1 MDEDLKIIVTSEL
14 EADEQASAQRISAQ
28 LPDIAK
34 LINQKS
40 KIKVQVEVDNSNVQT
55 EAQKFSKELSR
66 AAQTHK
72 VGVSVGLDR
81 DSVKKMQA
89 ELNSLKVNPDVSHAM
104 TAQLEKM
111 GIQIDRITGRWEQVN
126 DQEERML
133 SLSIQGTDQL
143 GRSVS
148 YLQTYDAVTGDINT
162 HLTNVTMNLEK
173 QRQVEAQIAA
183 KAKADNESR
192 ISYLTKQK
200 AVLSD
205 IQASYTGATSVKP
218 VQNTDH
224 LNELNSKYAELET
237 KIRSMI
243 STSGQLDK
251 VQRANIE
258 AEIASLKQLAKE
270 YQNVEYVATKLRTK
284 SVSDVKTDQIAQLDQ
299 FEQKLRDSGVLTD
312 SFQRGIDHLRVRI
325 KSAFDAE
332 SVTLFLNKF
341 DSLRNHA
348 DTLIAKITQINNLWK
363 QLGTVSNKI
372 TSIRQEI
379 VGLNPDTDSAKI
391 SALESELALYQ
402 QQEMAIAEQIRS
414 YGQLISLAQGR
425 VGYEQQAQINGSK
438 IAVTEAEIADKA
450 REIEQA
456 MQRIPSTVKD
466 LEVRF
471 GQLVAPTDNLI
482 QKMQMLRETEAAYH
496 SAKTDTEKIAAY
508 ERLQFLIGECG
519 KEISELNRVQRGDVL
534 NFKFTENLEK
544 AKADLA
550 TVGRQWSALK
560 HDPGLNAQFQNLD
573 YNLQRVNNQMEL
585 NKWTAQFSRFKSEV
599 KAAGKN
605 MQSLGDVLKNNVSKV
620 LQWVSATTLLF
631 RAFSLL
637 KSAVSN
643 VVALDTAMIDLRKTT
658 EATEAEYRKFYLT
671 ANETAKALGVT
682 TEEVISQ
689 TAEWSRLGYTMQ
701 EAARLAEN
709 SAIFRAVSPEMD
721 ISMATDGLV
730 SVIKAFDIDVEDT
743 MDGIISKVNAVGNAF
758 AVSNADIV
766 EALTR
771 SSSAMS
777 AANNT
782 FDETVALATAAI
794 EITRDASSVGNGLK
808 TLSMRIRGY
817 DEETEEYI
825 GGVEELTGVIA
836 DLTKTASNPSGVSL
850 FEAGDPDTYRS
861 TYDILADIA
870 EIYDEITDK
879 EQAQLLEAL
888 FGKRQAQIGAAMLS
902 NFEQAEKSIQTM
914 LNSAGSAEAEME
926 NIYQSLDY
934 KLNALQET
942 WVGVSQN
949 LFETDQMKLVVD
961 GLLALS
967 DAVDWLTDKLG
978 LFGTVGLVVIIGHL
992 IKFRSTISTINSAV
1006 APVMSTLSNMSFDG
1020 STASVLSYASALSS
1034 LDPVQQRLAMSMAG
1048 LNNEQQEQIIT
1059 MMAAVAA
1066 MKQYTVAELEKV
1078 LNVEA
1083 GTIANELNIAST
1095 ERVTVEI
1102 LKAAVANGKL
1112 TQAQMEQILAT
1123 NKQTATN
1130 NMAGASFASL
1140 GKTAGAAWKSMSA
1153 LSKFSLIAG
1162 VVTTA
1167 ITIIASAWEYF
1178 SERAERAKQKM
1189 QELEDE
1195 FKEIQSTITST
1206 ANSFTNLKNT
1216 SDDVIPR
1223 FAELSKGVNEFG
1235 KNISLTDEE
1244 YEEFLSLNNQ
1254 IAEMF
1259 PELDLGFDSN
1269 GNHIL
1274 SLSLSVDT
1282 LTESLNAL
1290 VEAERQAANTEIA
1303 GNLGDALKNL
1313 KSSDKVYDKE
1323 LKALQDRKDAY
1334 NEAFSEINRMYAEQ
1348 DRYKEAY
1355 GDRWQDMYELDTSNY
1370 VTQMQQ
1376 AFGTIGDPV
1385 DAEAWQKMI
1394 APFTDADDI
1403 GKIDWHG
1410 VINSEEFTSAMAIL
1424 DRQIEAQEK
1433 KKDARWQKLNPIMG
1447 AWLQTTDE
1455 YSSASDNVQDV
1466 LSKIVGNIDYSEI
1479 GITKESKLQ
1488 DYVTENFIKPIYEAK
1503 PEVQNALVGL
1513 YDIKSAFDAG
1523 ALTVGEYG
1531 IMDYI
1536 LGDLEQAGLNDE
1548 ILSNLKSSLNLDEF
1562 EEQVSYVKAGLKEV
1576 RSDYSDTIDYYNQ
1589 IQKEIKGK
1597 DIDVSETVFGNV
1609 DLNSRAVVEWTE
1621 ENLNRYKEAIQSW
1634 EDESRSWNDIY
1645 NDYLGTTST
1654 VVGGSENIE
1663 GVEIAFTPMLQTE
1676 DGAEY
1681 LSYDTVRNY
1690 IEQLISKANADGSW
1704 TDEELLALDATGIE
1718 QDGRVIKNMIAG
1730 IGDEAIR
1737 TGEIMHYL
1745 GEDGALNGAYKQLQ
1759 AIADELGVSVDDLLI
1774 QYGSI
1779 EEYINSLSSEELK
1792 LAYEIIEKDGSMT
1805 VYELHEKLRELRYE
1819 AAEMVMP
1826 LDFSTMASG
1835 LEETAKGIDK
1845 VVSAMEKLAEGTA
1858 LSKSEL
1864 MDLIEQYPK
1873 LLEQADIFA
1882 DGSVEAQ
1889 RSALNAILGL
1899 KEDEYDAQIDAK
1911 IAELKATQQVL
1922 EDQIALEEQKANI
1935 INEIKNL
1942 EVNGKIEQE
1951 ADFVNKLSEYNDLQ
1965 GKNYVSLVDG
1975 EVQVNEEALNDKLA
1989 QEHDYGENATE
2000 NIWEPLGETIVT
2012 AHEQGYTGALT
2023 ATNNYS
2029 SSLWQKIKNF
2039 FSNIGTAISN
2049 AWTDMWAG
2057 NWQGIETYFS
2067 QAAGTGLGSVSG
2079 GTVTVNFGGNETTV
2093 DGQNV
2098 SDWISEQED
2107 ATKKRVEQL
2116 EEIQAKTL
2124 NAINNL
2130 EKLKGLNLTELYA
2143 SDKDGSSSSDKTE
2156 EYIADIEKYRDAVE
2170 RLRKAQEQVSN
2181 IELQIEESDNLKE
2194 KILLTRQLIGAYE
2207 REQEALQD
2215 LNKERSAVISAG
2227 VKSLQELG
2235 FAVEYNA
2242 ETNDLWI
2249 SNLEHLNE
2257 LTADS
2262 KGKYDSLQEATN
2274 ALREDTEDLINSI
2287 TDLNEEN
2294 RDGTSTWKEVE
2305 SGISDA
2311 REQIMEYLNEIVQ
2324 QASDAVDTIQ
2334 NVYDTLH
2341 DAADEYASSGFITVD
2356 TLQSIIA
2363 LGQQYVAYLID
2374 ENGQLVINEE
2384 RIQAVIAAR
2393 TQQLAIESSLAYV
2406 EALRMAKAEGDIA
2419 TLNNLLY
2426 ATEQATNAT
2435 WGFVYA
2441 NLALAGLDEN
2451 EYQAALQN
2459 INAIRAMA
2467 DSAVQSIGKTVGG
2480 VTEEL
2485 EEMQDGL
2492 NDILDYVMD
2501 MLKQRIQEQID
2512 GLEDMKDAYSEIID
2526 LKKESLQASKD
2537 EADHQKTMASKMREI
2552 AKLQARI
2559 DALSLDD
2566 SREAQAEKAALLEE
2580 MAELQDDLAEE
2591 QADRTLEA
2599 QEDALDKMEEAYHE
2613 EKDKEIEIL
2622 EDSISSYQ
2630 KLYDMAIS
2638 YIESNWDTLYSE
2650 LISWNT
2656 QYGDVLNSE
2665 ITSAW
2670 DNCLAAAQRY
2680 GSYVSALNSIGG
2692 DIESSQS
2699 AGTNLQIGNTNY
2711 DSTSSNEDM
2720 VHAII
2725 KEMYANSRMHH
2736 SEDEAGK
2743 AYLNRRNLELGA
2755 QLAQYGITAV
2765 RGNDG
2770 VWYVDRVGG
2779 ELLYEKYKRYIYHK
2793 GGIVGGGDIK
2803 SNEQISLLKTKEW
2816 VLSEQMVDNLTT
2828 QMDRINTLSDA
2839 MSDLP
2844 NYAGNS
2850 TLADVMKQVGGS
2862 KTVNNVTNNSRP
2874 VELQIGDTIIHGADQ
2889 STVEQHIKVTRDMVN
2904 QIGRIIGIGR

>member
-111 GIQIDRITGRWEQVN
+111 GIQIDRISGRWEQVN

-205 IQASYTGATSVKP
+205 IQASYTGATSAKP
-218 VQNTDH
+218 VHDTTH
-224 LNELNSKYAELET
+224 LDALNSKYSELEA
-237 KIRSMI
+237 KIQSMI
-243 STSGQLDK
+243 GTSGQLDK

-258 AEIASLKQLAKE
+258 AEIASLKQLVKE
-270 YQNVEYVATKLRTK
+270 YQNAEYVATKLRTK
-284 SVSDVKTDQIAQLDQ
+284 DIGSIKTDQFAALDTLEKRLQSAGTLTEEFKGRIGGLRGQLENAFDPATLTAFLNSFDKLEGDIATFQEQL
-299 FEQKLRDSGVLTD
+299 RGVNAIYT
-312 SFQRGIDHLRVRI
+312 QIIGVENKMTRT
-325 KSAFDAE
+325 KSAM
-332 SVTLFLNKF
+332 
-341 DSLRNHA
+341 
-348 DTLIAKITQINNLWK
+348 
-363 QLGTVSNKI
+363 
-372 TSIRQEI
+372 
-379 VGLNPDTDSAKI
+379 VGLDPTADKEKLA
-391 SALESELALYQ
+391 ALNEQLALYRSQ
-402 QQEMAIAEQIRS
+402 KQALEIQLAPYSAIIQYARQAEAAERARLENEVKLKLS
-414 YGQLISLAQGR
+414 
-425 VGYEQQAQINGSK
+425 
-438 IAVTEAEIADKA
+438 EAELADKA
-450 REIEQA
+450 REIDQT
-456 MQRIPSTVKD
+456 MQRIPSTVRD

-471 GQLVAPTDNLI
+471 GQLVVPTDNLI
-482 QKMQMLRETEAAYH
+482 HKMQMLRESEAAYH
-496 SAKTDTEKIAAY
+496 SAKTDAEKIAAY
-508 ERLQFLIGECG
+508 ERLHFLIGECS

-534 NFKFTENLEK
+534 NFKFTDSLEK

-560 HDPGLNAQFQNLD
+560 NDPGLNAQFQQLG
-573 YNLQRVNNQMEL
+573 YNLQRIDNQMDL

-605 MQSLGDVLKNNVSKV
+605 MQSLGDVLKNNVGKV

-637 KSAVSN
+637 RNAIST

-689 TAEWSRLGYTMQ
+689 TAEWSRLGYTIT
-701 EAARLAEN
+701 EAAELAKN

-721 ISMATDGLV
+721 IAMATDGLV

-771 SSSAMS
+771 SSSAMA

-794 EITRDASSVGNGLK
+794 EITRDAASVGNGLK

-836 DLTKTASNPSGVSL
+836 DLTKTASNPNGISL
-850 FEAGDPDTYRS
+850 FEIGDPETYRS
-861 TYDILADIA
+861 TYDILSDISK
-870 EIYDEITDK
+870 IWDEITDK
-879 EQAQLLEAL
+879 DQAQLLEAL

-902 NFEQAEKSIQTM
+902 NFEQAEKSIKTM
-914 LNSAGSAEAEME
+914 VNSAGSAEAEME

-942 WVGVSQN
+942 WVGVAQN
-949 LFETDQMKLVVD
+949 LFDTDQMKLVVD
-961 GLLALS
+961 GLIALS

-992 IKFRSTISTINSAV
+992 VKFRSTISTINSAV
-1006 APVMSTLSNMSFDG
+1006 APVLNTLSTMSFDG
-1020 STASVLSYASALSS
+1020 SAASVLSYASALSS
-1034 LDPVQQRLAMSMAG
+1034 LDPVQQKLAMSMTG

-1066 MKQYTVAELEKV
+1066 MKQYTVAELEKA
-1078 LNVEA
+1078 LNIKA

-1130 NMAGASFASL
+1130 NMAGSSFANL

-1153 LSKFSLIAG
+1153 LSKFGLIAG
-1162 VVTTA
+1162 IVTTA
-1167 ITIIASAWEYF
+1167 ISVISAAWSYF
-1178 SERAERAKQKM
+1178 SERAERAKQKV

-1195 FKEIQSTITST
+1195 FKEIQSTISST
-1206 ANSFTNLKNT
+1206 ATTFRNLQKT
-1216 SDDVIPR
+1216 SEDIIPR
-1223 FAELSKGVNEFG
+1223 FIQLAKGVDKFG
-1235 KNISLTDEE
+1235 KNVSLTDDE
-1244 YEEFLSLNNQ
+1244 YAEFLELNNQ

-1259 PELDLGFDSN
+1259 PEINMGMDSN
-1269 GNHIL
+1269 GNAMLAL
-1274 SLSLSVDT
+1274 SYSADT
-1282 LTESLNAL
+1282 LTDSLLAL
-1290 VEAERQAANTEIA
+1290 VEAERAAANAEIAKTMPDVLKNIDETNDVYRDQIDDLRDIQEEYEDVYDDILNRSLPTNIGRYSTKEAGNAAAQEFIKKAQELGMHGSVYIDDQQTVNNGYVFKVEWDYSALDVAPELNMPYIEDQYDIAIEQYEKQINDLEERIRAKWGQLNPVVSSWMQTDFMFQDLNGQMQEIAEVMVSGLDFSELGLTTQEDVQQYVDDNIVEPLFLAAPDVKEAFAKITDWKEQLASGEISKDDFAANITDAFDSIFASVQPESAEAFKQIFVAAFNEMGIAGSNFDAVLSGLIDEWAGNTSGAEQLNTELSVLADTISSLRSAYDLLAQAQEDMANGGLTADTIEALAKAEKDYLDYLYEENGVIKLNTEAWKEKANAQMLSDITKIEEQIANIEQQNAALRENIAYYEEQRQLGSDGGIWSNLISQATDEINANNAAIEEHQRKLALYSVLYGDITGEMDAYTAALHNFTNVANSIDSISSSFQTLADLQAAVADGFTMSLEKALEFAAVYPEILNNAQVSADGQITLNEGVVNTFIQGKKAELDTQIDAQIAQLEAEKAVLEAKMQAAQAQLDLAKNVGEGEGQISKELAEYRINASNAVAEAMIAAGIDEATAFKLAALAMAQNAEEFNRVAAEVCTDVNGNFNQAAYDLAQTMYNNLTNVKTDLASVARQAHQTAKAIA
-1303 GNLGDALKNL
+1303 GVADGTVAGSSAVQGGSGGGTGGASIKINLTSGSFEGTDYTYEAKESSLDDFIADLELDISSYENAIAQIDGQIATLQALKNIPL
-1313 KSSDKVYDKE
+1313 KEFKSDTPDG
-1323 LKALQDRKDAY
+1323 
-1334 NEAFSEINRMYAEQ
+1334 S
-1348 DRYKEAY
+1348 
-1355 GDRWQDMYELDTSNY
+1355 TSN
-1370 VTQMQQ
+1370 
-1376 AFGTIGDPV
+1376 
-1385 DAEAWQKMI
+1385 
-1394 APFTDADDI
+1394 
-1403 GKIDWHG
+1403 
-1410 VINSEEFTSAMAIL
+1410 
-1424 DRQIEAQEK
+1424 
-1433 KKDARWQKLNPIMG
+1433 KD
-1447 AWLQTTDE
+1447 
-1455 YSSASDNVQDV
+1455 
-1466 LSKIVGNIDYSEI
+1466 
-1479 GITKESKLQ
+1479 
-1488 DYVTENFIKPIYEAK
+1488 
-1503 PEVQNALVGL
+1503 EV
-1513 YDIKSAFDAG
+1513 
-1523 ALTVGEYG
+1523 
-1531 IMDYI
+1531 
-1536 LGDLEQAGLNDE
+1536 
-1548 ILSNLKSSLNLDEF
+1548 
-1562 EEQVSYVKAGLKEV
+1562 
-1576 RSDYSDTIDYYNQ
+1576 
-1589 IQKEIKGK
+1589 
-1597 DIDVSETVFGNV
+1597 
-1609 DLNSRAVVEWTE
+1609 
-1621 ENLNRYKEAIQSW
+1621 
-1634 EDESRSWNDIY
+1634 
-1645 NDYLGTTST
+1645 
-1654 VVGGSENIE
+1654 
-1663 GVEIAFTPMLQTE
+1663 
-1676 DGAEY
+1676 
-1681 LSYDTVRNY
+1681 
-1690 IEQLISKANADGSW
+1690 
-1704 TDEELLALDATGIE
+1704 
-1718 QDGRVIKNMIAG
+1718 
-1730 IGDEAIR
+1730 
-1737 TGEIMHYL
+1737 
-1745 GEDGALNGAYKQLQ
+1745 
-1759 AIADELGVSVDDLLI
+1759 
-1774 QYGSI
+1774 
-1779 EEYINSLSSEELK
+1779 
-1792 LAYEIIEKDGSMT
+1792 
-1805 VYELHEKLRELRYE
+1805 
-1819 AAEMVMP
+1819 
-1826 LDFSTMASG
+1826 
-1835 LEETAKGIDK
+1835 
-1845 VVSAMEKLAEGTA
+1845 
-1858 LSKSEL
+1858 
-1864 MDLIEQYPK
+1864 
-1873 LLEQADIFA
+1873 
-1882 DGSVEAQ
+1882 
-1889 RSALNAILGL
+1889 
-1899 KEDEYDAQIDAK
+1899 
-1911 IAELKATQQVL
+1911 
-1922 EDQIALEEQKANI
+1922 
-1935 INEIKNL
+1935 
-1942 EVNGKIEQE
+1942 
-1951 ADFVNKLSEYNDLQ
+1951 
-1965 GKNYVSLVDG
+1965 
-1975 EVQVNEEALNDKLA
+1975 
-1989 QEHDYGENATE
+1989 
-2000 NIWEPLGETIVT
+2000 
-2012 AHEQGYTGALT
+2012 
-2023 ATNNYS
+2023 
-2029 SSLWQKIKNF
+2029 
-2039 FSNIGTAISN
+2039 
-2049 AWTDMWAG
+2049 
-2057 NWQGIETYFS
+2057 
-2067 QAAGTGLGSVSG
+2067 
-2079 GTVTVNFGGNETTV
+2079 
-2093 DGQNV
+2093 
-2098 SDWISEQED
+2098 
-2107 ATKKRVEQL
+2107 
-2116 EEIQAKTL
+2116 
-2124 NAINNL
+2124 
-2130 EKLKGLNLTELYA
+2130 
-2143 SDKDGSSSSDKTE
+2143 E
-2156 EYIADIEKYRDAVE
+2156 EYIADIDKYREAVE

-2194 KILLTRQLIGAYE
+2194 RILLTRQLIGAYE
-2207 REQEALQD
+2207 REQEALHD
-2215 LNKERSAVISAG
+2215 LNNERDATIKSG
-2227 VKSLQELG
+2227 VQSLRDLG

-2242 ETNDLWI
+2242 DTNDLWI
-2249 SNLEHLNE
+2249 SNMEHLNE

-2274 ALREDTEDLINSI
+2274 ALREETEGLIETI

-2294 RDGTSTWKEVE
+2294 RNGSSAWKEVE

-2341 DAADEYASSGFITVD
+2341 DAADEYVSSGFITVD

-2384 RIQAVIAAR
+2384 RIQAVISAR

-2537 EADHQKTMASKMREI
+2537 DADHQKTMASKMREI

-2580 MAELQDDLAEE
+2580 MSELQGDLADE
-2591 QADRTLEA
+2591 QANRTLEA
-2599 QEDALDKMEEAYHE
+2599 QEGALDKMEEAYHE

-2638 YIESNWDTLYSE
+2638 YIESHWDTLYSE

-2680 GSYVSALNSIGG
+2680 GSYVSALGSIEG
-2692 DIESSQS
+2692 DIQASQS
-2699 AGTNLQIGNTNY
+2699 SGTNLQVGNTNY
-2711 DSTSSNEDM
+2711 DSASSNEDM
-2720 VHAII
+2720 IHAII
-2725 KEMYANSRMHH
+2725 KEMYANSRMHY
-2736 SEDEAGK
+2736 SEDAAGK

-2770 VWYVDRVGG
+2770 VWYVNHVGG

-2828 QMDRINTLSDA
+2828 QMDRINQLSDA
-2839 MSDLP
+2839 MDDLP
-2844 NYAGNS
+2844 NYAGNA

-2874 VELQIGDTIIHGADQ
+2874 IELQIGDTIIHGADQ
-2889 STVEQHIKVTRDMVN
+2889 STVEKHIKVTRDMVN